1 METIVIVGGGA
12 GGLELATRLGDT
24 LGQSGRARI
33 VLVDRW
39 PGHFW
44 KPLLHT
50 VASGKCDPQVT
61 QLEFSAQAAGHH
73 FTFMQGEV
81 QAIDRAARNITLAPR
96 QGDQGQPRQLAY
108 DKLVLALGSVTNFFN
123 VPGAAEHVLTLEDV
137 GQAEAFRQRFM
148 QACIGAGERKLEGQ
162 PAQVRV
168 LIIGGGATGVELA
181 AELSHSARALAQ
193 YRVTALDPAADIG
206 ISIIERGQYLLPHL
220 HPRLSKRAARQLQA
234 LGVQV
239 LTGTAVAGVT
249 ADAVRDEQ
257 GREHPA
263 ELILWAAGVEAPP
276 LCASLGLAVNR
287 LGQIVVDAALQA
299 PGDDRVYAFGDCA
312 SFVCPL
318 RGAAPPRAQ
327 VAHQQAMFL
336 ADLLA
341 RDSKRQRPDFRYRD
355 HGSLVSLGERGAV
368 GVLSSAVSSKGIH
381 VGGSAARLLYALMY
395 QKHMLAL
402 HGMARMALQA
412 LADWLRARLLPP
424 VKLH

>member
-1 METIVIVGGGA
+1 MKTIVIVGGGA
-12 GGLELATRLGDT
+12 GGLELATRLGNT

-81 QAIDRAARNITLAPR
+81 QAIDRAARSITLAPR
-96 QGDQGQPRQLAY
+96 QGDRGQPRQLGY
-108 DKLVLALGSVTNFFN
+108 DQLVLALGSVTNFFN

-148 QACIGAGERKLEGQ
+148 QACIGAGERKLAGQ
-162 PAQVRV
+162 AAQVRV

-220 HPRLSKRAARQLQA
+220 HPRLSKRAARQLRA

-239 LTGTAVAGVT
+239 LTGTAVASVA
-249 ADAVRDEQ
+249 ADAVRDDQ
-257 GREHPA
+257 GREYPA
-263 ELILWAAGVEAPP
+263 DLILWAAGVEAPP
-276 LCASLGLAVNR
+276 LCASLGLGVNR

-299 PGDDRVYAFGDCA
+299 PGDSRVYAFGDCA

-341 RDSKRQRPDFRYRD
+341 RDSKPPRPDFRYRD
-355 HGSLVSLGERGAV
+355 HGSLVSLGTRGAV

-381 VGGSAARLLYALMY
+381 VGGSVARLLYGLMY

-402 HGMARMALQA
+402 HGLARMALQA